1 MNTAFQKIESK
12 IVSLSEAQSLVKEWK
27 SKGEKVVF
35 TNGCFDILHS
45 GHLQY
50 LSEASTLGQ
59 KLVIGLN
66 SDSSVK
72 ILKGPERPINS
83 EQARAQM
90 LASLFFVDIV
100 VLFSEE
106 TPKNLIETITPN
118 ILVKG
123 GDYNINNIVGAD
135 HVLKNGGEV
144 LPLSF
149 IEGFSS
155 TKIINKIKS
164 NK

>member
-1 MNTAFQKIESK
+1 LNTAFQKIESK